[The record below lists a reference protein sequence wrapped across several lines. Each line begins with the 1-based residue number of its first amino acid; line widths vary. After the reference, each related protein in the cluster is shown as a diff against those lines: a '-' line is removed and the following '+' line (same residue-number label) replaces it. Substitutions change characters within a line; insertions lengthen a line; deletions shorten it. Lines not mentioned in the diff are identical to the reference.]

1 MPPWALPI
9 PPGDEAARDVVEP
22 TEADPATEAPKASA
36 NATAVRPTT
45 AGKKPVNEAETM
57 HQVITTQLEQKGQ
70 RTFSTACTD
79 EKPVVKT
86 IRPEKTTGGLQ
97 AFAPSAPDSASH
109 KRHVEPDHTK
119 NAMPSDAT
127 EAKRIR
133 IDAKVHDAFPVDEC
147 ESSDGLTQKML
158 GVIEAFEKEHHAHG
172 NQVPCDSS
180 DSAR

>member
-1 MPPWALPI
+1 
-9 PPGDEAARDVVEP
+9 
-22 TEADPATEAPKASA
+22 
-36 NATAVRPTT
+36 
-45 AGKKPVNEAETM
+45 
-57 HQVITTQLEQKGQ
+57 
-70 RTFSTACTD
+70 
-79 EKPVVKT
+79 
-86 IRPEKTTGGLQ
+86 
-97 AFAPSAPDSASH
+97 
-109 KRHVEPDHTK
+109 
-119 NAMPSDAT
+119 MPSDAT